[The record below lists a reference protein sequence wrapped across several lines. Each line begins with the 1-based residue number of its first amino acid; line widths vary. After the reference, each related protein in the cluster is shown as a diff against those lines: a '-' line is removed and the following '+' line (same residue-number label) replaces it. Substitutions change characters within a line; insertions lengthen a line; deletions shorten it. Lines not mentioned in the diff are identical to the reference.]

1 LKTRLA
7 RQLYLRSPF
16 VRHPFRDA
24 GDRSVGLRDDN
35 EIDAAI
41 CESPVNRHILA
52 AAWMERICDPYLN
65 LVLAGQFVVVSSKT
79 CFWGEAAAVA
89 AL

>member
-1 LKTRLA
+1 LKTRLG
-7 RQLYLRSPF
+7 RQLDLRSLF

-24 GDRSVGLRDDN
+24 GDRPVGLRDDN

-52 AAWMERICDPYLN
+52 TARMERICDPYLN
-65 LVLAGQFVVVSSKT
+65 LVLAGSLSLFR
-79 CFWGEAAAVA
+79 AAT
-89 AL
+89 

>member
-1 LKTRLA
+1 LKTRLG
-7 RQLYLRSPF
+7 RQLDLRSLF

-35 EIDAAI
+35 KIDAAI

-52 AAWMERICDPYLN
+52 TARMERIRDPYLN
-65 LVLAGQFVVVSSKT
+65 LVLAGSLSLFR
-79 CFWGEAAAVA
+79 AAPG
-89 AL
+89 